1 MSTTKKL
8 LEQKTVRS
16 VFVLNIFVGFSAACA
31 TSVDG
36 GGASGAAGT
45 TGAGASGAPGTAAA
59 GGADGTSSSGAAGA
73 GGASDA
79 GGSGIGGSASTATSG
94 AGGQPGAGGVSGA
107 AGAGGSSGTAGAGG
121 SSGAGGGDSGAC
133 AQGMVHIA
141 SMGKSFTM
149 GLDPNEAPLQGNG
162 QPWACYL
169 GKHQVTFSYDYC
181 VDSKLV
187 TQAEFAAL
195 MGFNPSAHKTND
207 PTLPVDSESWYDA
220 VLYCNKKSQKDS
232 LQAAYSYGAVTL
244 NGMSASNLANVA
256 LDIKKNGYRLMTNA
270 EYEYAERADTIGW
283 YFFSPTLTANI
294 TALGAVYA
302 WYAGNSGGVS
312 QPVGTLKPNPW
323 GLYDIVGNLF
333 EWEHDWEGPYVT
345 TPEVDPTG
353 PAMPSDCSGKGISG
367 QRMAKG
373 GSWHTDVGSHMRI
386 GYHFR
391 WGPASNSAELGFR
404 CARTLN

>member
-1 MSTTKKL
+1 MSTNKKM
-8 LEQKTVRS
+8 RS
-16 VFVLNIFVGFSAACA
+16 VCVLSVVMGFSAACA
-31 TSVDG
+31 DSVDG
-36 GGASGAAGT
+36 GGASGAAGA
-45 TGAGASGAPGTAAA
+45 TGAAGASGATGTAAA
-59 GGADGTSSSGAAGA
+59 GGAPGTSSGGPAGQ
-73 GGASDA
+73 GGAPDT
-79 GGSGIGGSASTATSG
+79 GGSSIGGSAGTATSG
-94 AGGQPGAGGVSGA
+94 AGGESGAGGASGA
-107 AGAGGSSGTAGAGG
+107 VGAGGGAGAGGAGAGG
-121 SSGAGGGDSGAC
+121 AGGGVAGAC

-141 SMGKSFTM
+141 SKDKSFTM

-162 QPWACYL
+162 MPWACYL

-187 TQAEFAAL
+187 TQAQFSAL

-207 PTLPVDSESWYDA
+207 PTLPVDSETWYDA
-220 VLYCNKKSQKDS
+220 VLYCNKRSQKDS
-232 LQAAYSYGAVTL
+232 LQAAYSYGAATM
-244 NGMSASNLANVA
+244 NGMSTSNLASVA

-270 EYEYAERADTIGW
+270 EYEYAERADTIGL
-283 YFFSPTLTANI
+283 YFFSSTVTANI

-333 EWEHDWEGPYVT
+333 EWEHDWEGPYGT
-345 TPEVDPTG
+345 TPEVDPAG

-373 GSWHTDVGSHMRI
+373 GSWHTDVGAHMRI

-404 CARTLN
+404 CARTLD

>member
-1 MSTTKKL
+1 MKMAKRL
-8 LEQKTVRS
+8 LEQKTVRA
-16 VFVLNIFVGFSAACA
+16 VFVLSMLVRFNAACA
-31 TSVDG
+31 DSVDG
-36 GGASGAAGT
+36 GGASGAPGT
-45 TGAGASGAPGTAAA
+45 AGASGALGTATS
-59 GGADGTSSSGAAGA
+59 GGAGDTSSSGAVGTGGAPGA
-73 GGASDA
+73 GGP
-79 GGSGIGGSASTATSG
+79 GIGGSAGTATAG
-94 AGGQPGAGGVSGA
+94 AGGESGAGGVSGTGGAGGLAA
-107 AGAGGSSGTAGAGG
+107 AGASG
-121 SSGAGGGDSGAC
+121 SSGAGGGDAGAC
-133 AQGMVHIA
+133 AEGMVHIA
-141 SMGKSFTM
+141 SKGKSFTM

-162 QPWACYL
+162 LPWACYL

-187 TQAEFAAL
+187 TQAQFSAL

-207 PTLPVDSESWYDA
+207 PTLPVDSETWYDA
-220 VLYCNKKSQKDS
+220 LLYCNKKSQKDG
-232 LQAAYSYGAVTL
+232 LQAAYSYGAATM
-244 NGMSASNLANVA
+244 NGMSTSNLANVA
-256 LDIKKNGYRLMTNA
+256 LDIKKNGYRMMTNA
-270 EYEYAERADTIGW
+270 EYEYAERADTIGL
-283 YFFSPTLTANI
+283 YFFSPTVTTNI
-294 TALGAVYA
+294 AALGAVYA

-333 EWEHDWEGPYVT
+333 EWEHDWEGPYGT
-345 TPEVDPTG
+345 MPEVDPIG

-373 GSWHTDVGSHMRI
+373 GSWHTDVGAHMRI